1 MQVSLLNRVVT
12 ATLPHVPKSL
22 VWRFSRRYIAGTSLD
37 DAFRTVAALNHRG
50 CMATIDVL
58 GEDVRDAA
66 LAEHYRDLY
75 LRAMDDI
82 TARNADCYVSVKLTE
97 MGLRVDE
104 SVCRNIMHDLVV
116 ATDEHDGFLRIDMED
131 SSVTDVT
138 LDMYRKLRQQF
149 DCVGTV
155 LQSCLHRS
163 AGDVSALLEEGIANI
178 RLCKGIYL
186 EPPAISYQS
195 REEIRD
201 SFRRLLE
208 ALVRGEAERVA
219 IATHDPPLVEHAV
232 KLLEETRF
240 PKERY
245 EFQMLLGV
253 AERMRDQLV
262 AKGHPLRV
270 YVPFGEAWLAYSL
283 RRLRENPQIAG
294 HVMRNLFRRG

>member
-1 MQVSLLNRVVT
+1 L
-12 ATLPHVPKSL
+12 
-22 VWRFSRRYIAGTSLD
+22 TSS
-37 DAFRTVAALNHRG
+37 A
-50 CMATIDVL
+50 
-58 GEDVRDAA
+58 DVRDAA
-66 LAEHYRDLY
+66 LAEHYRDIY
-75 LRAMDDI
+75 LRAMNDI
-82 TARNADCYVSVKLTE
+82 TTRNADCYVSVKLTE

-104 SVCRNIMHDLVV
+104 SVCRNIMHELLI
-116 ATDEHDGFLRIDMED
+116 ATSEHEGFLRIDMED

-138 LDMYRKLRQQF
+138 LEIYRQLRKQF

-163 AGDVSALLEEGIANI
+163 ADDVNALLEEGIANI

-186 EPPAISYQS
+186 EPPAIAYQS
-195 REEIRD
+195 RDEIRD

-208 ALVRGEAERVA
+208 ALVRGDAERVA